1 MAFPLGDPNSLIPEF
16 DLNPQLSTDRFH
28 VPAQRVDPHPVDVA
42 MFYSRYPILAHL
54 QARRQFDLRRR
65 RLFP

>member
-1 MAFPLGDPNSLIPEF
+1 
-16 DLNPQLSTDRFH
+16 
-28 VPAQRVDPHPVDVA
+28 